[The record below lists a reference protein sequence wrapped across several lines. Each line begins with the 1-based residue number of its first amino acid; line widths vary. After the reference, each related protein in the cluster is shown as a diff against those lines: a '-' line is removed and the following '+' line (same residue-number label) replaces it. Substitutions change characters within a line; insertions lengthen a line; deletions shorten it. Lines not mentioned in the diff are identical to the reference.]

1 MEKSRRQAR
10 LDRRKADQ
18 RKNQVRWLIYI
29 VVAAVAVTALLVFA
43 NRPNAPVERSYTQKD
58 GSVLGAADAP
68 VTLVEYADFQCIH
81 CYNYYN
87 DTEHELIDQYVNTGQ
102 VLYEVRFVNFL
113 GPESAA
119 AAEATYC
126 AADQNMFWEYHDIVF
141 ANYSSGNV
149 GGYSEA
155 RLTTFAETLGLDME
169 AFSSCL
175 ASGEKAAVIEANLEA
190 ARADGVSGTPSLVL
204 NGQLLQGGAL
214 SYAALSAAI
223 DAALGQ

>member
-18 RKNQVRWLIYI
+18 RKTQIRWLIYI
-29 VVAAVAVTALLVFA
+29 LVGAVVVTALLVFA
-43 NRPNAPVERSYTQKD
+43 NRPNAPVERTYTNKD

-87 DTEHELIDQYVNTGQ
+87 DTQHDLIDQYVSTGQ
-102 VLYEVRFVNFL
+102 VRYEVRFVNFL
-113 GPESAA
+113 GAESGA

-126 AADQNMFWEYHDIVF
+126 AADQNMFWEYHDVVF

-149 GGYSEA
+149 GGYSVT
-155 RLTTFAETLGLDME
+155 RLTTFAESIGLDMD

-175 ASGEKAAVIEANLEA
+175 ESGEKAAVIEANLA
-190 ARADGVSGTPSLVL
+190 AAQADGVTGTPSLVL

-214 SYAALSAAI
+214 SFEALSAAI
-223 DAALGQ
+223 EAAVAQ

>member
-29 VVAAVAVTALLVFA
+29 VVGAIAVTALLVFA
-43 NRPNAPVERSYTQKD
+43 NRPNAPVERTYTNKD
-58 GSVLGAADAP
+58 GNVLGAANAP

-87 DTEHELIDQYVNTGQ
+87 DTEHDLIDQYVSTGQ
-102 VLYEVRFVNFL
+102 VIYEIRFVDFL
-113 GPESAA
+113 GPESGA
-119 AAEATYC
+119 AAEAAYC

-155 RLTTFAETLGLDME
+155 QIG
-169 AFSSCL
+169 
-175 ASGEKAAVIEANLEA
+175 
-190 ARADGVSGTPSLVL
+190 RAHV
-204 NGQLLQGGAL
+204 
-214 SYAALSAAI
+214 
-223 DAALGQ
+223 

>member
-29 VVAAVAVTALLVFA
+29 VIGAVVATALLVFA
-43 NRPNAPVERSYTQKD
+43 NRPNAPVERIYTQKD
-58 GSVLGAADAP
+58 GNVLGAADAL

-81 CYNYYN
+81 CYNFYN
-87 DTEHELIDQYVNTGQ
+87 DTEHDLIDEYVSTGQ
-102 VLYEVRFVNFL
+102 IRYEIRFVDFL
-113 GPESAA
+113 GPESTAS
-119 AAEATYC
+119 AEAAYC
-126 AADQNMFWEYHDIVF
+126 AADQNMFWEYHDVVF

-149 GGYSEA
+149 GGYSLA
-155 RLTTFAETLGLDME
+155 RLNTFAESLGLDME

-175 ASGEKAAVIEANLEA
+175 ESGEKAVVIEANLA
-190 ARADGVSGTPSLVL
+190 AAQADGVSGTPSLVL

-214 SYAALSAAI
+214 SFEALSAAL

>member
-10 LDRRKADQ
+10 LDRRKEDQ
-18 RKNQVRWLIYI
+18 RKNQIRWLIYI
-29 VVAAVAVTALLVFA
+29 VIGAVAVTALMVFA
-43 NRPNAPVERSYTQKD
+43 NRPNAPIERTYTQKD
-58 GSVLGAADAP
+58 GNLLGSADAP

-81 CYNYYN
+81 CYNFYN
-87 DTEHELIDQYVNTGQ
+87 NTEHAMIDAYVSTGQ

-119 AAEATYC
+119 SAEATYC
-126 AADQNMFWEYHDIVF
+126 AADQNMFWEYHDFVF
-141 ANYSSGNV
+141 ANYSSNNV

-175 ASGEKAAVIEANLEA
+175 ESGEKAAVLEANLEA
-190 ARADGVSGTPSLVL
+190 AQIDGVTGTPSLVL
-204 NGQLLQGGAL
+204 NGRLLEGGAL
-214 SYAALSAAI
+214 SFEALSAAL